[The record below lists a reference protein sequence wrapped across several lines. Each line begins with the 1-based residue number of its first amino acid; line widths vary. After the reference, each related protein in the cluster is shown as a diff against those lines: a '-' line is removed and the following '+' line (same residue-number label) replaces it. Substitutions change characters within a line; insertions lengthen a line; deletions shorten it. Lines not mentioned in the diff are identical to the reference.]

1 MVRRDQRPRYDGER
15 DQGRPIGPKAEKKE
29 EARER
34 EQISDG
40 RGGRVRGRIC
50 VGYRADQDSGREE
63 GDAVLARDTPCDQED
78 RDDGQSAQDRHE
90 DVQHG
95 RKVEAGEMGQP
106 SLQEEHAR
114 EIRIRDAPSVVR
126 RRDVAGPDE
135 ISENREV
142 LARVR
147 TPIEERPKR
156 GESDRDRAEDE
167 GRETEGGRL
176 PHSSANRRALLKGY
190 PRIVASTRAH

>member
-1 MVRRDQRPRYDGER
+1 MV
-15 DQGRPIGPKAEKKE
+15 
-29 EARER
+29 
-34 EQISDG
+34 
-40 RGGRVRGRIC
+40 
-50 VGYRADQDSGREE
+50 
-63 GDAVLARDTPCDQED
+63 
-78 RDDGQSAQDRHE
+78 
-90 DVQHG
+90 
-95 RKVEAGEMGQP
+95 QP

-156 GESDRDRAEDE
+156 GESDRDRAEAT
-167 GRETEGGRL
+167 GRRPRVAAFPIHCETD
-176 PHSSANRRALLKGY
+176 AAYQRRMRPSLH
-190 PRIVASTRAH
+190 PRRHPEL